1 MKLRGTWIDEEPT
14 QAVCRMLEAA
24 GYHALFVGGCVR
36 NALLDQPVNDIDIAT
51 DARPESVM
59 RIAQEAGFR
68 CVPTGIDHG
77 TVTVVADRRP
87 YEITTFRKD
96 VETDGRRAVVAFA
109 NDVESDAR
117 RRDFTMNALYA
128 SRDGRITDPLGGL
141 PDLQARR
148 VRFIDDPE
156 QRIREDYLRILRFF
170 RFHAWYGDPDEGL
183 DAEGFAAVAAL
194 SDGLE
199 TLSRERVGSEILK
212 LLSAPD
218 PAPSVAAMQQAG
230 VLSCVLPGAD
240 GTALAVLVHNEVQ
253 YRISPCSIRRLAAI
267 GGQNVSERLRLSRD
281 QSRRLTLLRNAIQET
296 APLPEIG
303 YRYGIETGT
312 DIVLLRGALLGE
324 PVEAAMLETL
334 RHGAEQVFPV
344 RADDLI
350 PAYEGKALGEKLHQL
365 EDDWISSGFA
375 LSRDALLGLNDHSD

>member
-1 MKLRGTWIDEEPT
+1 
-14 QAVCRMLEAA
+14 
-24 GYHALFVGGCVR
+24 
-36 NALLDQPVNDIDIAT
+36 
-51 DARPESVM
+51 
-59 RIAQEAGFR
+59 
-68 CVPTGIDHG
+68 
-77 TVTVVADRRP
+77 
-87 YEITTFRKD
+87 
-96 VETDGRRAVVAFA
+96 VAFA

-183 DAEGFAAVAAL
+183 DAEGLAAVAAL

-240 GTALAVLVHNEVQ
+240 GTALAVLVHNEGQVGV
-253 YRISPCSIRRLAAI
+253 SPCSIRRLAAI
-267 GGQNVSERLRLSRD
+267 GGEDVSERLRLSRD

-350 PAYEGKALGEKLHQL
+350 PAYEGKALGEKLRQL
-365 EDDWISSGFA
+365 EDEWISSGFT
-375 LSRDALLGLNDHSD
+375 LSRDALLGLNGHSD